1 MGGAKFARLL
11 SLPLPAPSPAPFPVP
26 ASWVLGMVIQPFARV
41 LSAICLAAMVI
52 PLLRDGLPGTLFTSP
67 TDYVAFALFA
77 APAVLFAISTFVGRR
92 SSWRS

>member
-1 MGGAKFARLL
+1 MLIRLL
-11 SLPLPAPSPAPFPVP
+11 
-26 ASWVLGMVIQPFARV
+26 ARI
-41 LSAICLAAMVI
+41 LSVICLAAMVI

-77 APAVLFAISTFVGRR
+77 APVVLFAISTFVGRR